1 MVAQVAE
8 ADDQAPESKSK
19 RSKKPKKPKK
29 PKTDAELNTRPARD
43 GENARGKRRL
53 EDGSSDPG
61 DARQCLF
68 AWERLRRR
76 ADLSLYRFEEGETGE
91 FRDDGHQDRE

>member
-1 MVAQVAE
+1 MVAQLAE

-19 RSKKPKKPKK
+19 RSKKPKK

-91 FRDDGHQDRE
+91 FGDDRRQDRE